1 MEELVDLIATDASA
15 SDVSDKIKDALMAK
29 ASARIDALRPEI
41 ASSVFDAEAP
51 EEEEA
56 SVKTRRLKYYHH
68 WKQIRRR
75 SVFESTIQTT
85 MTTRKH
91 FGTGGF

>member
-29 ASARIDALRPEI
+29 AAARIDAFRPDV
-41 ASSVFDAEAP
+41 ASTVFDGEVS

-56 SVKTRRLKYYHH
+56 VDELENEDE
-68 WKQIRRR
+68 
-75 SVFESTIQTT
+75 ESTEEDE
-85 MTTRKH
+85 
-91 FGTGGF
+91 

>member
-29 ASARIDALRPEI
+29 AAARIDAFRPEV
-41 ASSVFDAEAP
+41 ASTVFDGEVP

-56 SVKTRRLKYYHH
+56 VDELEYEDE
-68 WKQIRRR
+68 
-75 SVFESTIQTT
+75 ESTEEDYE
-85 MTTRKH
+85 
-91 FGTGGF
+91 